1 MGGREGARVCARAQ
15 RTTQQQPQPWRPSA
29 SLCLIPLSVVRRRRG
44 FPFFFSLSV
53 YFLSKSTN
61 APSLTAYLWTSPRL
75 VRLLPIRRRST
86 GKRAEWEELKGE
98 HDWGERPE
106 TDCEAAHPSLSLIQT
121 RISAVLLRPGI
132 PRLPGS
138 LGVLSHVVPESV
150 SVSVSTREPPVLTC
164 VNPEA
169 PCWLARSETPFFSQL
184 SPAAVAGTHGDRG
197 SLFSF
202 LIVCLH
208 VCGLSYHQKTMVLK
222 VKRWQPPIFHF
233 LSSVRGEPLFTEMV
247 R

>member
-1 MGGREGARVCARAQ
+1 MTEGKDR
-15 RTTQQQPQPWRPSA
+15 RP
-29 SLCLIPLSVVRRRRG
+29 
-44 FPFFFSLSV
+44 
-53 YFLSKSTN
+53 T
-61 APSLTAYLWTSPRL
+61 
-75 VRLLPIRRRST
+75 VRLHIRRFLWFRREFLPFCYVP
-86 GKRAEWEELKGE
+86 GFR
-98 HDWGERPE
+98 
-106 TDCEAAHPSLSLIQT
+106 DCPAHF
-121 RISAVLLRPGI
+121 
-132 PRLPGS
+132 
-138 LGVLSHVVPESV
+138 GVLSHVVPESV

-169 PCWLARSETPFFSQL
+169 PRWLARNETPFFSQL

-208 VCGLSYHQKTMVLK
+208 VCGLCYHQKTMVLK

-233 LSSVRGEPLFTEMV
+233 FSSVRGEPLFTEMV